1 MMNAQ
6 TRSTA
11 LWVAYGAA
19 GVVGMIRHRGDEYTV
34 TMAGADA
41 ELGSYPSMDVAKNAL
56 HAHMH
61 PGADWP
67 TFREH

>member
-1 MMNAQ
+1 
-6 TRSTA
+6 
-11 LWVAYGAA
+11 
-19 GVVGMIRHRGDEYTV
+19 MIRRRDDEYVV

-41 ELGSYPSMDVAKNAL
+41 ELGVYPTMEIAKNAL
-56 HAHMH
+56 HAHMA

>member
-1 MMNAQ
+1 MMNTQ
-6 TRSTA
+6 TRPSA
-11 LWVAYGAA
+11 LWVAYGGR
-19 GVVGMIRHRGDEYTV
+19 GVVGMVRHTDGRYIV

-41 ELGSYPSMDVAKNAL
+41 ELGAYPTMEIAKAAL
-56 HAHMH
+56 HAHLG

>member
-11 LWVAYGAA
+11 LWVAYGAG
-19 GVVGMIRHRGDEYTV
+19 GVAGMIRHRGDEYIV

-41 ELGSYPSMDVAKNAL
+41 ELGTYPTLEIAKNAL
-56 HAHMH
+56 HAPMP